1 MNPYTLG
8 REGVIKVK
16 TNNKGF
22 TLIEVIVSMILVGIV
37 VSVIFMP
44 INFSFLNHGSLHEK
58 AYIMSDTR
66 YAMDYLTRQIRQS
79 SQVEVTGNKIRTDS
93 GVYGQEEGQNERE
106 IKNILGIHE
115 FRIKKA
121 REFGRSYS
129 VNHLRKVLQK
139 AYEVDRNIKSG
150 LLEASLALEM
160 FIAEI

>member
-1 MNPYTLG
+1 M
-8 REGVIKVK
+8 K

-93 GVYGQEEGQNERE
+93 GVYGQEEGSLVKYNHKDDDRGEIVAEGIDQLTINKEGNE
-106 IKNILGIHE
+106 IIITIGAKDSKG
-115 FRIKKA
+115 
-121 REFGRSYS
+121 
-129 VNHLRKVLQK
+129 K
-139 AYEVDRNIKSG
+139 AYG
-150 LLEASLALEM
+150 LSST
-160 FIAEI
+160 IIIR